1 MMMFTISPL
10 PVVSILSFLVLR
22 VPAVYAAERE
32 YSRLKTPEPV
42 VACAGGT
49 SSNAGERPKIGL
61 ALSGGGARGVAH
73 VGVLKVLEKHRIP
86 VDYIAGTSMGAIVGG
101 LYASGMSAKR
111 IEEAIYEVDWEDAF
125 IDRTRRQDRSFRR
138 KRDDDFYLIKNKPGL
153 SGGKIKFPPAV
164 IDGQKIDLLLKRYTL
179 PVVTVRD
186 FDDLNIPYRSIAA
199 DLVTGEAVVLDHG
212 DLALA
217 IRASMT
223 IPVAFAPRVI
233 DDTLLV
239 DGGISICLPVDVVRR
254 MGADVVI
261 AVDISTLK
269 RIREQLH
276 SALDIT
282 YQLISILTRR
292 NTEKQIASLT
302 DTDVFIQGDLGD
314 ITTASFDRVIETI
327 PIGVSAAEA
336 VLGELSRL
344 SLSEEEY
351 RKHLDERTAR
361 MQHVARPIINEVRII
376 NQSRLADGVIAAKL
390 KVETGTPIDV
400 DRLESDLG
408 RIYGLDLFESV
419 YYDIEKESDHTTL
432 TVTAREKSWGPN
444 YLQFGVA
451 VFEDFEGPNFN
462 LAAAYTRT
470 AVNRLN
476 GEWRTGF
483 QVGQEPGVFT
493 EFYQPLDH
501 ALRNFVHV
509 EALFTEQADNVFDA
523 DGNKLTELGLR
534 RGGIGLAGGRELGT
548 WGEIRAGILREA
560 GEIKI
565 QVGDPTVPDVDF
577 NTGEAFIQFAVD
589 ELDNV
594 KFPSSGG
601 NLRIRLTAGLE
612 NLGSDNEYEQ
622 GIIEG
627 SYAYTLGRF
636 TGLFGGLFA
645 TTRDSDAPYQSLFRL
660 GGFSHLSGLEQ
671 YELRGQHSALLSGT
685 FYHRIVDFKMMS
697 LYGGASIEYGNVFQ
711 DRKDIEFDGGIVA
724 GSIFLGIDTPIGPIH
739 LAYGRA
745 EGGRNNYYFIL
756 GQSLLHRRAG
766 FRCQ

>member
-1 MMMFTISPL
+1 MMNWINHRHLIPSVCAALIALL
-10 PVVSILSFLVLR
+10 PVV
-22 VPAVYAAERE
+22 
-32 YSRLKTPEPV
+32 TM
-42 VACAGGT
+42 AGEAL
-49 SSNAGERPKIGL
+49 SNAGERPKIGL

-73 VGVLKVLEKHRIP
+73 VGVLKVLEEHRIP

-101 LYASGMSAKR
+101 LYASGMSAKE
-111 IEEAIYEVDWEDAF
+111 IEAAIYQVDWQDAF
-125 IDRTRRQDRSFRR
+125 IDKTRRQDRSFRR
-138 KRDDDFYLIKNKPGL
+138 KRDDDLYLIKNKPGL
-153 SGGKIKFPPAV
+153 SGGMIKFPPAV

-179 PVVTVRD
+179 PVVPVRD
-186 FDDLNIPYRSIAA
+186 FDDLSIPYRSVAA

-233 DDTLLV
+233 AGALLV
-239 DGGISICLPVDVVRR
+239 DGGISLCLPVDVVRR

-269 RIREQLH
+269 RGREQLH

-282 YQLISILTRR
+282 HQLISILTRR
-292 NTEKQIASLT
+292 NTELQIASLT
-302 DTDVFIQGDLGD
+302 DEDVFIQGDLGD

-336 VLGELSRL
+336 ALGELSRL

-351 RKHLDERTAR
+351 LEHLAEREER
-361 MQHVARPIINEVRII
+361 RRSIMEPIIDEVRIV
-376 NQSRLADGVIAAKL
+376 NQSRLADAVIAAKL
-390 KVETGTPIDV
+390 NAETGTPLDV
-400 DRLESDLG
+400 DRLEKDLG
-408 RIYGLDLFESV
+408 RIYGLELFESV
-419 YYDIEKESDHTTL
+419 YYDIIRESDHTVL
-432 TVTAREKSWGPN
+432 TATAREKSWGPN

-493 EFYQPLDH
+493 EFYQPLDRM
-501 ALRNFVHV
+501 LSNFVHV
-509 EALFTEQADNVFDA
+509 EASFIEQANNVFDA
-523 DGNKLTELGLR
+523 EGNKLSELGLR
-534 RGGIGLAGGRELGT
+534 RYGIGLAGGRELGT

-565 QVGDPTVPDVDF
+565 QVGDPGGPAVDF

-594 KFPSSGG
+594 KFPHSGSD
-601 NLRIRLTAGLE
+601 LRIRFTAGLE
-612 NLGSDNEYEQ
+612 GLGSDVDYEQ

-627 SYAYTLGRF
+627 TYAYALGRY
-636 TGLFGGLFA
+636 TGLFGILFA
-645 TTRDSDAPYQSLFRL
+645 VTQDGDAPYQSLFRL
-660 GGFSHLSGLEQ
+660 GGFAQLSGLEQ
-671 YELRGQHSALLSGT
+671 NELKGQHAALLTGT
-685 FYHRIVDFKMMS
+685 FYRRIWDLKMLS
-697 LYGGASIEYGNVFQ
+697 LYGGASFEYGNVFQ
-711 DRKDIEFDGGIVA
+711 NRGDIEFNSGIAA
-724 GSIFLGIDTPIGPIH
+724 GSIFLGLDTIIGPIH

-745 EGGRNNYYFIL
+745 EGGRGNFYFIL
-756 GQSLLHRRAG
+756 GQSFNHRRTG
-766 FRCQ
+766 FRNQLK